1 MTNNSVAS
9 SAASWRLI
17 ATSLL
22 CYWIALV
29 LILKTKRDE
38 VKVVSSSSSSSS
50 WKARRDEVSLA
61 VITPTY
67 HRVKDRNFQTHAL
80 LAIENTLC
88 STSSSRGRIVWILV
102 ESEED
107 WRNSALV
114 EGYERGEERR
124 AYCQHVIVKALRV
137 KVKRTL
143 GHRGVD
149 QRNKALGFLLEQNV
163 WEYKHNPVVIFADDD
178 NSYTRE
184 HFERAS
190 MIRNIGI
197 WPVGF
202 PSTRC
207 KFEAPIGIV
216 QHSNPSSLKI
226 VGFRSFWC
234 GDLKYKPR
242 VFNVDMAGFGVR
254 LEMIGSVRF
263 DENVRSGYL
272 EDAFLRSV
280 THNFHKIKHNE
291 SENEV
296 NASNLLDA
304 LEMTTADDIL
314 VWHLHHKVAPGKIP
328 SARILTKVPKGDSF
342 LCPMGSV

>member
-1 MTNNSVAS
+1 M
-9 SAASWRLI
+9 
-17 ATSLL
+17 
-22 CYWIALV
+22 

-38 VKVVSSSSSSSS
+38 VKVVSSSSSSSSSSS

-124 AYCQHVIVKALRV
+124 ACCQHVIVKALHV

-143 GHRGVD
+143 GHRGVA
-149 QRNKALGFLLEQNV
+149 QRNKALSFLLEQNV
-163 WEYKHNPVVIFADDD
+163 WKYKHNPVVIFADDD

-190 MIRNIGI
+190 IIRNIGI

-202 PSTRC
+202 PSTRS
-207 KFEAPIGIV
+207 KFEAPIGID
-216 QHSNPSSLKI
+216 QHSNLSSLKV

-263 DENVRSGYL
+263 DENVHSGYL

-280 THNFHKIKHNE
+280 TQNFHKIKHNE
-291 SENEV
+291 TQNEV

>member
-1 MTNNSVAS
+1 MTNNNVAS

-38 VKVVSSSSSSSS
+38 VNVVSSSSSSS

-67 HRVKDRNFQTHAL
+67 HRETDRNFQTHAL
-80 LAIENTLC
+80 LTIENTLC
-88 STSSSRGRIVWILV
+88 ASRVRIVWILV

-114 EGYERGEERR
+114 EGYEKGEERR
-124 AYCQHVIVKALRV
+124 AYCQYVIVKALRV
-137 KVKRTL
+137 KVKRRSKG
-143 GHRGVD
+143 GHRGVE
-149 QRNKALGFLLEQNV
+149 QRNKALDWLLEQNV
-163 WEYKHNPVVIFADDD
+163 CKYKQNPVVVFADDD

-202 PSTRC
+202 PSTRS
-207 KFEAPIGIV
+207 KFEAPIGIDR
-216 QHSNPSSLKI
+216 HSNLSPLKV

-263 DENVRSGYL
+263 DENVHSGYL
-272 EDAFLRSV
+272 EDSFLRSV
-280 THNFHKIKHNE
+280 THSFRKIKHNE
-291 SENEV
+291 SENEM
-296 NASNLLDA
+296 NASILLDA
-304 LEMTTADDIL
+304 LEITTAEDIL
-314 VWHLHHKVAPGKIP
+314 VWHLHHKVAPGKTP

-342 LCPMGSV
+342 RCPMGSV

>member
-1 MTNNSVAS
+1 M
-9 SAASWRLI
+9 
-17 ATSLL
+17 
-22 CYWIALV
+22 

-38 VKVVSSSSSSSS
+38 IKVDSSSSSSSSSS
-50 WKARRDEVSLA
+50 WKARRDEVSLLA

-67 HRVKDRNFQTHAL
+67 HRETDRNFQTHAL

-88 STSSSRGRIVWILV
+88 STSSSRVRIVWILV

-114 EGYERGEERR
+114 EGYERGEERG

-137 KVKRTL
+137 KVKRHSKR
-143 GHRGVD
+143 GHRGVE
-149 QRNKALGFLLEQNV
+149 QRNTALDWLLEQNV
-163 WEYKHNPVVIFADDD
+163 WKYKQNPVVVFADDD

-202 PSTRC
+202 PSTRS
-207 KFEAPIGIV
+207 KFEAPIGIDR
-216 QHSNPSSLKI
+216 HSNLSSLKV

-242 VFNVDMAGFGVR
+242 MFNVDMAGFGVR

-263 DENVRSGYL
+263 DENVHSGYL
-272 EDAFLRSV
+272 EDTFLRSV
-280 THNFHKIKHNE
+280 THSFRKIKHNE

-304 LEMTTADDIL
+304 LEMTSADDIL
-314 VWHLHHKVAPGKIP
+314 VWHLHHKVAPGKTP

>member
-1 MTNNSVAS
+1 M
-9 SAASWRLI
+9 
-17 ATSLL
+17 
-22 CYWIALV
+22 

-38 VKVVSSSSSSSS
+38 VNVVSSSSS

-67 HRVKDRNFQTHAL
+67 HRETDRNFQTHAL

-88 STSSSRGRIVWILV
+88 STSSSRVRIVWILV

-137 KVKRTL
+137 KVKRHSKR
-143 GHRGVD
+143 GHRGVE
-149 QRNKALGFLLEQNV
+149 QRNTALDWLLEQNV
-163 WEYKHNPVVIFADDD
+163 WKYKQNPVVVFADDD

-202 PSTRC
+202 PSTRS
-207 KFEAPIGIV
+207 KFEAPIGIAR
-216 QHSNPSSLKI
+216 HSNLSSLKV

-242 VFNVDMAGFGVR
+242 MFNVDMAGFGVR

-263 DENVRSGYL
+263 DENVHSGYL
-272 EDAFLRSV
+272 EDTFLRSV
-280 THNFHKIKHNE
+280 THSFRKIKHNE

-296 NASNLLDA
+296 NASNLLDV
-304 LEMTTADDIL
+304 LELTTAYDIIL
-314 VWHLHHKVAPGKIP
+314 VWHLHHKVAPGKTP